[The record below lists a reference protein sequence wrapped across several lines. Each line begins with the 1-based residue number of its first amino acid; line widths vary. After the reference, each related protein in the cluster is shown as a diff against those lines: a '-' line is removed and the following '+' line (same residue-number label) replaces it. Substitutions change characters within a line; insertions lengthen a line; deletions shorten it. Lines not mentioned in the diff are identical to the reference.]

1 MSKRVESRRVF
12 LVRIGAAVALCVG
25 IVAAGLAGHRLLA
38 DETSQA
44 RALVADAQ
52 GALARGDRGA
62 AVLALERARWLA
74 PRAGL
79 IRTALAAAGV
89 KDAESVLPRTL
100 RLVTSPEWYAIAVG
114 AGWVSGLGI
123 AFAVL
128 RWRRRSAVWVALATG
143 LVFGG
148 AIAASVETGKTSPAI
163 VTGTDARIL
172 VAPYPTATV
181 ETPLGEG
188 TMVIVGSPYD
198 DCVHVD
204 DGGGTTGWVRQS
216 SIERIASPGS

>member
-1 MSKRVESRRVF
+1 MRVDGRRTV
-12 LVRIGAAVALCVG
+12 LVRIAAAVALCVG
-25 IVAAGLAGHRLLA
+25 LVAAGLAGHGLLA
-38 DETSQA
+38 GETSQA
-44 RALVADAQ
+44 RALVAE
-52 GALARGDRGA
+52 GKRSLARGDRGEG
-62 AVLALERARWLA
+62 VLALERARWLA

-79 IRTALAAAGV
+79 VRAALAAAGV

-100 RLVTSPEWYAIAVG
+100 RLVTSPEWSAIAVG
-114 AGWVSGLGI
+114 AGWVSGLGM

-148 AIAASVETGKTSPAI
+148 AVAASVETGKSSPAI
-163 VTGTDARIL
+163 VTGTDARTL

-181 ETPLGEG
+181 EAPLGEG

-198 DCVHVD
+198 DFVHVD
-204 DGGGTTGWVRQS
+204 DGGGTTGWIRQS